1 MYILSQEAF
10 VQGTIAGEFALLEFT
25 GHNLQWH
32 ALAVHGQEVEGRT
45 VWMGPVAF
53 LCCNVSP
60 ASPPP
65 TSIGIWTQK
74 MQSHKYQN
82 TWRTLSPRGR
92 PPPSVPRPT
101 AGHVDEVACWESGRW
116 GLAFI
121 PGVYADQSPGDS
133 GIRASWSCQ
142 PYIRCCSQR
151 SLYGCSWWT
160 PGYPTERRL
169 WVGWLW
175 AEAWKYQAGFYGS
188 KVPGAQVGH
197 SMAGVGL
204 QVPAQQHTAAHELV
218 VSSHFFSRWGT
229 CHWISLGHGRRWC
242 MCLVQ
247 NLAAS

>member
-10 VQGTIAGEFALLEFT
+10 VQGTIAGEFVLLEFI

-45 VWMGPVAF
+45 MWMGPVAF

-65 TSIGIWTQK
+65 TSIGIWTQT

-82 TWRTLSPRGR
+82 TWCTLSPRGR

-101 AGHVDEVACWESGRW
+101 AGYVDEVACWESGRW

-151 SLYGCSWWT
+151 PQYGCSWWT

-175 AEAWKYQAGFYGS
+175 AEAWQISGWLLRFQ
-188 KVPGAQVGH
+188 GA
-197 SMAGVGL
+197 
-204 QVPAQQHTAAHELV
+204 
-218 VSSHFFSRWGT
+218 WGT
-229 CHWISLGHGRRWC
+229 GWPFHGWRWASGPSTTTYCCPWTGCVKSFLQSLGHMPLDFIRAW
-242 MCLVQ
+242 
-247 NLAAS
+247 